1 MSRAESGK
9 HQGPRG
15 FEAGV
20 KRGTVLLVTGLQVV
34 PSDDFGEVAGCARRL
49 GIDGISTHKGGGS
62 AKKHHNFCQL
72 GAGSRGPQAF
82 ILDP

>member
-1 MSRAESGK
+1 VSRAESGK

-34 PSDDFGEVAGCARRL
+34 TSEGIGEVASSGRRL
-49 GIDGISTHKGGGS
+49 GIDGISTMKGGSS
-62 AKKHHNFCQL
+62 AKRRHHFCEP
-72 GAGSRGPQAF
+72 GAGLKGPQAF